1 MYFIFIEC
9 ISIILPKENSLNGLW
24 AIAIVFIF
32 IFVASGIFLFFG
44 YLKFCEK
51 NIKKIKSEY
60 TFFRKLKASSTFLIH
75 DRHTLQEIKFIKK
88 LSLIL
93 NLKTNKL
100 LEKKLK
106 NRQGM
111 QNSYRSK
118 PSAMLTGIDNSAF
131 VRGKFS
137 RRDKMNSKCY
147 KNQVKN
153 SSFVNEIITRGN
165 GYRSFR
171 KNTEAL

>member
-1 MYFIFIEC
+1 M
-9 ISIILPKENSLNGLW
+9 
-24 AIAIVFIF
+24 
-32 IFVASGIFLFFG
+32 
-44 YLKFCEK
+44 
-51 NIKKIKSEY
+51 
-60 TFFRKLKASSTFLIH
+60 
-75 DRHTLQEIKFIKK
+75 EI
-88 LSLIL
+88 
-93 NLKTNKL
+93 NKL

-153 SSFVNEIITRGN
+153 SSFVNEIIITRGN

-171 KNTEAL
+171 KKHGSSLSIILFPHRDL